1 MNIRDIARLANVTPG
16 TVSKVLNNYPDISEA
31 TRQHVLQ
38 IIKENQYTT
47 KNGGRKFKQAVT
59 PRIGLVSENV
69 YNWVSETMQNL
80 LSERF
85 HNADYTVLS
94 FQDNYFSQNKN
105 EKFQELLT
113 YIDRHQ
119 LTGLIY
125 FGGNFEDVPADSFAA
140 LKCPVIFVNTVL
152 PPDNMMTA
160 TTYSSV
166 QVNHYETAYWQMES
180 LIKNGHSHICM
191 LISSKIDTS
200 VYRLRWQAYEDA
212 LSSHGLSTE
221 YLAESGYQCER
232 AYRELTEVLTM
243 HPEITAICSISDIV
257 TPAAIRAIHEKMFI
271 LSALTACLPC
281 TIASLPFL
289 LLSSH
294 EMKWQ
299 AIFMIYCLG

>member
-80 LSERF
+80 LSVRF

-140 LKCPVIFVNTVL
+140 LNCPVIFVNTVL

-166 QVNHYETAYWQMES
+166 QVT
-180 LIKNGHSHICM
+180 
-191 LISSKIDTS
+191 
-200 VYRLRWQAYEDA
+200 
-212 LSSHGLSTE
+212 
-221 YLAESGYQCER
+221 
-232 AYRELTEVLTM
+232 
-243 HPEITAICSISDIV
+243 
-257 TPAAIRAIHEKMFI
+257 
-271 LSALTACLPC
+271 
-281 TIASLPFL
+281 
-289 LLSSH
+289 LLSSALRQQPEVLH
-294 EMKWQ
+294 
-299 AIFMIYCLG
+299 

>member
-119 LTGLIY
+119 LT
-125 FGGNFEDVPADSFAA
+125 
-140 LKCPVIFVNTVL
+140 VL
-152 PPDNMMTA
+152 F
-160 TTYSSV
+160 
-166 QVNHYETAYWQMES
+166 
-180 LIKNGHSHICM
+180 
-191 LISSKIDTS
+191 TS
-200 VYRLRWQAYEDA
+200 VETL
-212 LSSHGLSTE
+212 
-221 YLAESGYQCER
+221 
-232 AYRELTEVLTM
+232 
-243 HPEITAICSISDIV
+243 
-257 TPAAIRAIHEKMFI
+257 KM
-271 LSALTACLPC
+271 
-281 TIASLPFL
+281 SLPIPL
-289 LLSSH
+289 PHSTALLSSSILSYH
-294 EMKWQ
+294 Q
-299 AIFMIYCLG
+299 IT

>member
-80 LSERF
+80 LSVRF

-140 LKCPVIFVNTVL
+140 LNCPVIFVNTVL
-152 PPDNMMTA
+152 PPDNMMTGSA
-160 TTYSSV
+160 WDLMSKGCRHYG
-166 QVNHYETAYWQMES
+166 VNAKTIKVDEDTFKERLDEGN
-180 LIKNGHSHICM
+180 LIVVNVGPGDFTDNGHFMVITGYDDEGFTINDPNSIIKSNTH
-191 LISSKIDTS
+191 
-200 VYRLRWQAYEDA
+200 WQFER
-212 LSSHGLSTE
+212 LSS
-221 YLAESGYQCER
+221 Q
-232 AYRELTEVLTM
+232 
-243 HPEITAICSISDIV
+243 
-257 TPAAIRAIHEKMFI
+257 IRAAWRMFV
-271 LSALTACLPC
+271 
-281 TIASLPFL
+281 
-289 LLSSH
+289 
-294 EMKWQ
+294 
-299 AIFMIYCLG
+299 

>member
-1 MNIRDIARLANVTPG
+1 
-16 TVSKVLNNYPDISEA
+16 
-31 TRQHVLQ
+31 
-38 IIKENQYTT
+38 
-47 KNGGRKFKQAVT
+47 
-59 PRIGLVSENV
+59 
-69 YNWVSETMQNL
+69 MQNL

-140 LKCPVIFVNTVL
+140 LNCPVIFVNTVL

-180 LIKNGHSHICM
+180 LIK
-191 LISSKIDTS
+191 K
-200 VYRLRWQAYEDA
+200 RPQP
-212 LSSHGLSTE
+212 
-221 YLAESGYQCER
+221 YLYA
-232 AYRELTEVLTM
+232 
-243 HPEITAICSISDIV
+243 D
-257 TPAAIRAIHEKMFI
+257 F
-271 LSALTACLPC
+271 
-281 TIASLPFL
+281 F
-289 LLSSH
+289 
-294 EMKWQ
+294 
-299 AIFMIYCLG
+299 

>member
-1 MNIRDIARLANVTPG
+1 MANVTPG

-140 LKCPVIFVNTVL
+140 LNCPVIFVNTVL
-152 PPDNMMTA
+152 PPDRHN
-160 TTYSSV
+160 
-166 QVNHYETAYWQMES
+166 
-180 LIKNGHSHICM
+180 
-191 LISSKIDTS
+191 
-200 VYRLRWQAYEDA
+200 
-212 LSSHGLSTE
+212 
-221 YLAESGYQCER
+221 
-232 AYRELTEVLTM
+232 
-243 HPEITAICSISDIV
+243 
-257 TPAAIRAIHEKMFI
+257 
-271 LSALTACLPC
+271 
-281 TIASLPFL
+281 L
-289 LLSSH
+289 LKRPGQPL
-294 EMKWQ
+294 
-299 AIFMIYCLG
+299 

>member
-1 MNIRDIARLANVTPG
+1 
-16 TVSKVLNNYPDISEA
+16 
-31 TRQHVLQ
+31 
-38 IIKENQYTT
+38 
-47 KNGGRKFKQAVT
+47 
-59 PRIGLVSENV
+59 
-69 YNWVSETMQNL
+69 MQNL

-140 LKCPVIFVNTVL
+140 LNCPVIFVNTVL

-221 YLAESGYQCER
+221 YLAESG
-232 AYRELTEVLTM
+232 
-243 HPEITAICSISDIV
+243 
-257 TPAAIRAIHEKMFI
+257 
-271 LSALTACLPC
+271 LSVRTCLPG
-281 TIASLPFL
+281 ADR
-289 LLSSH
+289 SSYYAPRNH
-294 EMKWQ
+294 CHLQ
-299 AIFMIYCLG
+299 YFRYRNACRDPCNP